1 MPGAPTEA
9 PVAEE
14 FMAKI
19 DIDHRHG
26 LDMEKA
32 REKLRELAAKL
43 EQKYK
48 LAFTWSGDDVAIK
61 GMGVK
66 GQLRLTQGRLA
77 GALDVPFIL
86 KNKVKK
92 ALDDRIEQEFPA

>member
-1 MPGAPTEA
+1 
-9 PVAEE
+9 
-14 FMAKI
+14 MAKI
-19 DIDHRHG
+19 DIDHQHR
-26 LDMEKA
+26 LDMDQA

-48 LAFTWSGDDVAIK
+48 LAFTWDGDDVALK
-61 GMGVK
+61 GMGIK
-66 GQLRLTQGRLA
+66 GQLRLSAGRIA
-77 GALDVPFIL
+77 GELDVPFIL

>member
-1 MPGAPTEA
+1 
-9 PVAEE
+9 
-14 FMAKI
+14 MAKI
-19 DIDHRHG
+19 DIDHSHS
-26 LDMEKA
+26 LDMDQA

-66 GQLRLTQGRLA
+66 GELRLTQGRLA
-77 GALDVPFIL
+77 GELDVPFIL
-86 KNKVKK
+86 KKKVQK
-92 ALDDRIEQEFPA
+92 ALDDKIGQEFPA